1 MVRVNRIDRYELTA
15 EALRMIDADKYA
27 DKIDELEKF
36 RDEASSSPSTTAT
49 TTRTTPTGCTPA

>member
-36 RDEASSSPSTTAT
+36 RE
-49 TTRTTPTGCTPA
+49 